1 MTIDERYGLTQA
13 EVGGLLSSVKRCRW
27 NPELGMKMFLKHHP
41 HIAPTPALYGLAIS
55 VGRVPFP
62 NIEGIKEGPFPE
74 DKSRPWN
81 DSRLW
86 NSESQKAWD
95 AEVAELERG

>member
-13 EVGGLLSSVKRCRW
+13 EYGGLLSSVKRCHY
-27 NPELGMKMFLKHHP
+27 NAEIGMRMFLIHHP
-41 HIAPTPALYGLAIS
+41 HIKPTPAMYGLAIS
-55 VGRVPFP
+55 VGRTPFP
-62 NIEGIKEGPFPE
+62 SIQGLVEGPFPE

-86 NSESQKAWD
+86 NSPEQKAWE
-95 AEVAELERG
+95 AQVSEL